1 MSERQTGS
9 GTQIKAH
16 AHKVGVSA
24 LGDLT
29 RRREVFWQNVVQEI
43 LSALSVAAGSAG
55 RLSASA
61 KGAAMSPEPLDEM
74 FDGRMAVITRLGQRI
89 PIADVFPVFACS
101 VEKNPGDRELS
112 TDIQCTVFQIRTPG
126 GEVFTIPVQE
136 IVAVHSLSEEL
147 VRRMEEAS
155 QSAQMEDPDS
165 DEPMPFGF
173 AAFTSLAKAERE
185 EQERRAGEAEAG
197 PRK

>member
-1 MSERQTGS
+1 MASRVQKT
-9 GTQIKAH
+9 
-16 AHKVGVSA
+16 SA
-24 LGDLT
+24 LDDLT

-43 LSALSVAAGSAG
+43 LNALSVAAGSGG

-61 KGAAMSPEPLDEM
+61 GGAATSPSPLDEM

-101 VEKNPGDRELS
+101 VEANPGDREVS
-112 TDIQCTVFQIRTPG
+112 TDVQCTVFQIHTPG
-126 GEVFTIPVQE
+126 GEVFTLPVHE

-155 QSAQMEDPDS
+155 QAGHMDDSQTPDA
-165 DEPMPFGF
+165 MPFGF
-173 AAFTSLAKAERE
+173 AAFTSLANAERARHRE
-185 EQERRAGEAEAG
+185 EDEGEEAEGA
-197 PRK
+197 

>member
-1 MSERQTGS
+1 MREQQPRSGGS
-9 GTQIKAH
+9 MASRVQGA
-16 AHKVGVSA
+16 SA

-43 LSALSVAAGSAG
+43 LSALSVAAGSGG

-61 KGAAMSPEPLDEM
+61 RGAATSPGPLDEM

-101 VEKNPGDRELS
+101 VEANPGDREVS
-112 TDIQCTVFQIRTPG
+112 TDVQCTVFQIHTPG
-126 GEVFTIPVQE
+126 GEVFTLPVHE

-147 VRRMEEAS
+147 VRRMEEA
-155 QSAQMEDPDS
+155 AQASHMDDPES
-165 DEPMPFGF
+165 PETMPFGF
-173 AAFTSLAKAERE
+173 AAFTSLVKAERAQQSGGNDDE
-185 EQERRAGEAEAG
+185 GEA
-197 PRK
+197 